1 MTIHKTKHLL
11 LIIILC
17 LGVDAMSQE
26 TVIKKYSAIEI
37 IGEPV
42 IDGRL
47 DDKYWDGSNWE
58 TDFKQWEPYNGEKPS
73 QKTEFKL
80 LFNENN
86 LFVGIRAYDTSP
98 DSIKCLTFK
107 RDVIGGDYVGVLIDS
122 YHDLRTAFVFR
133 VSSAG
138 TKSDYI
144 IFNDGDGYEIT
155 WDPIWYTKVSMDSLG
170 WYAEMKIPFSQLRFE
185 NNSEKVWGLNVVRK
199 IFRFPEINYW
209 SHIPKDAPGLVHIFG
224 KLENLQS
231 IEPKKQLEVTPY
243 IVGQTERFE
252 EEHGNPFATGKK
264 SMTKFGLDSKIGVSN
279 NFIVDLTIN
288 PDFGQIEADPSE
300 VNLTVFETFFE
311 ERRPFFVEGSN
322 ITSFDMGLEN
332 QDGNNNLFY
341 SRRIGRKPSFSP
353 IYNEGEYVYVPEFTR
368 ILGAAKIT
376 GKTSNGLSVGIIESV
391 TDKVRAEIDLN
402 GNRRYK
408 TIEPLTNYFV
418 GRIQKDFSKG
428 ETILGCMFT
437 ATNRKTGIDSLA
449 YQMHTNSYTGGVD
462 FTKAFH
468 NRTYLL
474 ETQFAFSHLTGSK
487 NSITKLQY
495 SPIRQFQRP
504 GIDHISVDSS
514 LTSLTGTGGKLI
526 FRKTGNGHFNY
537 KVAFSWSSPGFEL
550 NDIGYL
556 RSADNITQLV
566 WGGYNIWKPVG
577 IFKAL
582 DFNLSEWSEWDF
594 GGTNLLTALTYSS
607 NFLFTNDWNIITVY
621 NYFFNINDPYVLRG
635 GPYLKLPPKN
645 SIYFNISTGIK
656 RKLSA
661 SIFTSFTG
669 SNNNYRNESMIGIT
683 LRFRPNSHLYFT
695 LEPQYSTNMNKL
707 QYVNTTS
714 YSSDARY
721 IMGTLDQNTFSSTIR
736 LNYFILPNLSIEY
749 WGQPFFSTG
758 KFSDFKY
765 INNPTSDNFS
775 ERFNVYS
782 SDQIHRNE
790 DIYEVDENGDGLI
803 DYTFNNPD
811 FSVRNFLSNLVF
823 RWEFRPGSTVYLIWN
838 QTQINNHYSQK
849 TSVIDN
855 FQKLF
860 ETVPHNVFL
869 IKFSYRIGR

>member
-11 LIIILC
+11 LIIIFY

-26 TVIKKYSAIEI
+26 SVIKKYSAIEI

-47 DDKYWDGSNWE
+47 DDKCWEGSNWE

-86 LFVGIRAYDTSP
+86 LFVGIRAYDSAP

-107 RDVIGGDYVGVLIDS
+107 RDVICGDYVGVLIDS
-122 YHDLRTAFVFR
+122 FHDLRTAFVFR

-155 WDPIWYTKVSMDSLG
+155 WNPIWYTKVSMDSLG

-185 NNSEKVWGLNVVRK
+185 KNSEKVWGLNVVRK
-199 IFRFPEINYW
+199 IFRLPEINYW
-209 SHIPKDAPGLVHIFG
+209 SHIPKDAPGFVHLFG
-224 KLENLQS
+224 ELDNLKS

-243 IVGQTERFE
+243 IVGQTERFKE
-252 EEHGNPFATGKK
+252 EPGNPFATGKK

-288 PDFGQIEADPSE
+288 PDFGQVEADPSE

-341 SRRIGRKPSFSP
+341 SRRIGRKPSISP
-353 IYNEGEYVYVPEFTR
+353 SYTEGEYIYVPEFTR

-402 GNRRYK
+402 GNRRYE
-408 TIEPLTNYFV
+408 TVEPLTNYFV
-418 GRIQKDFSKG
+418 SRIQKDFSKG
-428 ETILGCMFT
+428 ETILGGMFT

-449 YQMHTNSYTGGVD
+449 DQMHANSYTGGVD

-487 NSITKLQY
+487 NSITKLQC
-495 SPIRQFQRP
+495 SPIRQFQRQ
-504 GIDHISVDSS
+504 GIDHVSVDSS

-526 FRKTGNGHFNY
+526 FRKNGNGHFNY

-556 RSADNITQLV
+556 RSADNITQLI

-635 GPYLKLPPKN
+635 GPYLKLPTKN
-645 SIYFNISTGIK
+645 SFYFNISTGIK
-656 RKLSA
+656 RKLAA
-661 SIFTSFTG
+661 SIVSSFIR

-683 LRFRPNSHLYFT
+683 LRLRPNSHLFFS
-695 LEPQYSTNMNKL
+695 LEPQYSTHMNKL

-721 IMGTLDQNTFSSTIR
+721 IMGTLDQTTFSSTIR

-758 KFSDFKY
+758 KFSEFKY
-765 INNPTSDNFS
+765 INNPTSKIFS

-782 SDQIHRNE
+782 SEQIHQNE
-790 DIYEVDENGDGLI
+790 DIYDIDENGDGSI
-803 DYTFNNPD
+803 DYTFSNPD
-811 FSVRNFLSNLVF
+811 FCVRNFLSNLVF
-823 RWEFRPGSTVYLIWN
+823 RWEYHPGSTVYLIWS
-838 QTQINNHYSQK
+838 QTQINNRYSQE

-869 IKFSYRIGR
+869 IKLSYRIGR